1 MCKLLSTSSSYNP
14 GSVQDPFEMTGN
26 PAHKENLIHAQQS
39 AITDSFPECALSSEG
54 NYKKGVLNT
63 SFGSLRF

>member
-1 MCKLLSTSSSYNP
+1 
-14 GSVQDPFEMTGN
+14 MTGN
-26 PAHKENLIHAQQS
+26 PAHKENLIHPQQS